1 MILRNIKLQT
11 NLTDKAILGPHR
23 PHDITSFFNRI
34 INKYNL
40 YKPKTIR
47 FPFLYLLKSKFSH
60 YYKLE
65 NIMNISL
72 EAKIHSRIIPKQKIE
87 KFSPNMLLKSY
98 TWRVNVE
105 KTLNF
110 YPNTFGSKTYKKNLY
125 EPLIKN
131 FFTNMLLKSYI
142 SQNQIKNTLNF
153 PEKSLSTDLYF
164 ISKTKPEALRLR
176 GVLASAGKAF
186 NPTLAKGNT
195 ALPLASGIRFPA
207 SRAGH
212 IIGRKI
218 EVSHINI
225 TEREKEVFHSLGKK
239 NIPAIQQNIFLDK
252 RTEYIKPP
260 ARFMETKKAELIFFN
275 PNKQLDVFKHSIQK
289 QIKKQQS
296 KEEIISVTTDNSK
309 DTLKSKDLQ
318 KMADQMYKLIMKRW
332 QKDLERRGIFHA

>member
-1 MILRNIKLQT
+1 MILRNIKLHT
-11 NLTDKAILGPHR
+11 NLADKAILGPHR
-23 PHDITSFFNRI
+23 SHDITSFFNRI

-40 YKPKTIR
+40 YKPKTIG
-47 FPFLYLLKSKFSH
+47 FPFLYLLKNKFSH
-60 YYKLE
+60 YYKLM

-72 EAKIHSRIIPKQKIE
+72 EAKIHPRIIPKQKIE
-87 KFSPNMLLKSY
+87 KFSP
-98 TWRVNVE
+98 
-105 KTLNF
+105 
-110 YPNTFGSKTYKKNLY
+110 
-125 EPLIKN
+125 
-131 FFTNMLLKSYI
+131 NMLLKSYI

-176 GVLASAGKAF
+176 GVLASAGRAL

-195 ALPLASGIRFPA
+195 ALPLTSGIKFPA

-218 EVSHINI
+218 ELSHINI
-225 TEREKEVFHSLGKK
+225 TERKKEVFHSLGKK

-260 ARFMETKKAELIFFN
+260 ARFMETKKAELIFFS

-289 QIKKQQS
+289 KIKKQHS

>member
-1 MILRNIKLQT
+1 MILRNIKLRT

-23 PHDITSFFNRI
+23 SHDITSFFNRI

-40 YKPKTIR
+40 YKPKTIG
-47 FPFLYLLKSKFSH
+47 FPFLYLLKNKFSH

-72 EAKIHSRIIPKQKIE
+72 EGKIHSRIIPKQKIE
-87 KFSPNMLLKSY
+87 KFSP
-98 TWRVNVE
+98 
-105 KTLNF
+105 
-110 YPNTFGSKTYKKNLY
+110 
-125 EPLIKN
+125 
-131 FFTNMLLKSYI
+131 NMLLKSYI

-176 GVLASAGKAF
+176 GVLASADRAL

-195 ALPLASGIRFPA
+195 ALPLTSGIRFPA
-207 SRAGH
+207 SRVGH

-218 EVSHINI
+218 ELSHINI
-225 TEREKEVFHSLGKK
+225 TERKKEVFRSLGKK

-252 RTEYIKPP
+252 RTEDIKPP
-260 ARFMETKKAELIFFN
+260 ARFMKTKKAELIFFN

-289 QIKKQQS
+289 QIKKQHS